1 MTVPYLFKGIQN
13 IRYMN
18 IAIIFSG
25 RIHKFANHYNNIMD
39 NIVQDN
45 NVDFFLSHSPELK
58 EDLELFSEIYNP
70 VSICND
76 PLELFDYSKYPVP
89 DLEHRPRNFVS
100 MYYNKRRGF
109 NALNDHI
116 QKTGKVYDIVISHR
130 LDLFCF
136 DTLDL
141 SLVKNGLCIP
151 ESNAWGMFDQ
161 FALGTLDTIQPYMN
175 AYNQIETL
183 LENGIMFNAEVLL
196 DNALK
201 GKKIFRF
208 PFKTR
213 IIRDGHG
220 YNY

>member
-1 MTVPYLFKGIQN
+1 
-13 IRYMN
+13 MN

-25 RIHKFANHYNNIMD
+25 RIYKFANHYNNIMD

-76 PLELFDYSKYPVP
+76 PLELFDYTKYPVP
-89 DLEHRPRNFVS
+89 DLEHRPRNIVS
-100 MYYNKRRGF
+100 MYYNRRRGF

-116 QKTGKVYDIVISHR
+116 QKTGKIYDIVISHR
-130 LDLFCF
+130 LDLYCF

-151 ESNAWGMFDQ
+151 EYHGQGIFDQ
-161 FALGTLDTIQPYMN
+161 FALGTVDTIQPYMN
-175 AYNQIETL
+175 VYNHIQTL
-183 LENGIMFNAEVLL
+183 LEKGVMFNPEVLL
-196 DNALK
+196 EYALK
-201 GKKIFRF
+201 DQTIFRF
-208 PFKTR
+208 PFHTR
-213 IIRDGHG
+213 LIRDGYG
-220 YNY
+220 YF